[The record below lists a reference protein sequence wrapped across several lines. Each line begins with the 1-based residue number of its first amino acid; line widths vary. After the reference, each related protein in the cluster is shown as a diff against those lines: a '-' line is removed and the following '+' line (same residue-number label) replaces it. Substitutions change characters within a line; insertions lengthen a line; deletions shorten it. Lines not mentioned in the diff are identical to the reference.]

1 MRPGVTP
8 HHVSPLLPFHHGV
21 TDYDAGVFSGVSRD
35 GKFLWLVRGPVIE
48 VLDSTSR
55 RRLAAWAF
63 GVTIKDTHS
72 YITCVKEYC
81 YGNSPK
87 LLVGVC
93 NAQQTSML
101 CVLDLQSSR
110 LSKVIEIPHKINSVE
125 VVTNVGGDFIP
136 MWALNDQLRL
146 FDGIIA
152 VGTISGIV
160 YLIDMCMDENIH
172 SDEVMPSKLQYIT
185 PRSRDTA
192 DRRRQAIAKRN
203 HLCLVLDEESHG
215 NLFKYRRCDGTELKS
230 FNPSDVVVTC
240 LKYIP
245 QIGTLVVGF
254 SFGSYQLWRLNV
266 PVLEYSSRVEEDSGS
281 VLNVAY
287 QEPENDPKN
296 FCYLWIIRGCDS
308 EEEEMISSAALYQ
321 LAYNKKT
328 WYSNYGAFYEELT
341 SVSLRFDL
349 EMTANLFNGA
359 SNTTVSSRAIT
370 GYTLE
375 DPNYKP
381 PAKLNEEESFEESVH
396 GPDLSRC
403 LFVWESTESSQKT
416 YQMAVF
422 DMNRWYH
429 AQMPA
434 TLRGVGGNLATC
446 SYLSIH
452 SLDEAV
458 NNSAHDELL
467 AVHIF
472 TNSLRKFINT
482 SPLPPEQHFYPASL
496 AFDALLIM
504 DSGLMKCHFLGTQ
517 RQVLASIEKIGPSVL
532 LNCKEQ
538 YNLCILMGLL
548 PRPLDI
554 SSHNPT
560 TAQMRE
566 QLLTMALEYNMLPFL
581 NRCIQDWSPGEY
593 VHHGCTLKF
602 VLDWAWSRVVHL
614 KNTIDNTCSPL
625 YDWSVVV
632 LDARSMLTLHHAY
645 QKLSHLAAIFRH
657 LLNQG
662 LSTTEQGF
670 IQLQSKLSVVLYIS
684 QHLKVVMWFVRAG
697 LLPEHDE
704 LNEHLLPGQYSYPAA
719 NLVQAF
725 EHRRQELQKLH
736 HDIGETD
743 LLLVDGM
750 VNSMGP
756 AVRDLW
762 IKEGGSGLYPPPS
775 LHALLNVYLLEGID
789 LTMKNALVL
798 YSLLDLVSLVDP
810 IQHEQFSQKISKF
823 TKSQCI
829 PISVVKLVQGFW
841 LLDHKDF
848 EESMVVMLD
857 PLVTRSLGEWQHYR
871 IIRSLL
877 YQGDCKMALRYIT
890 YKQSPLSSP
899 EEVKIKL
906 TVLLA
911 NGLTAE
917 ALEYQRTYRDEDNME
932 DMLQH
937 LFQGCQQTKT
947 MDQLLQL
954 PLTENEE
961 RQLIRY
967 LTDSKEPHSLE
978 LLVLH
983 YLQRARYVEAIQL
996 NEKLKH
1002 AVIFEPASKAR
1013 ERASARN
1020 AMVDGFLSV
1029 LSAVQRKMVFENQS
1043 IPKKKTAKLREVKK
1057 PQPLSTTV
1065 TKNSHAKIV
1074 SRSNLFLEI
1083 LERVQEVKFEDEA
1096 ETNDQEES
1104 KVGPFVCTPVTPRTR
1119 SFFGHKQP
1127 VVYMAQQESTQTTSP
1142 STWQPPVQAAVTPY
1156 NLSKMMSP
1164 VSTKRKGK
1172 ICGAD
1177 ALSMLQTPVPQRKSL
1192 SRSRTSSSV
1201 PATPQSILKVRQFIS
1216 NKSPQISPPESMTKV
1231 CEEVPVISAPGT
1243 PRSVSFREATIQGTP
1258 KQLRFMEPQAEVT
1271 KVKSPQSSTKGHKSI
1286 LRSPPS
1292 PKSVKDRSPTP
1303 ESISRSPKHKSTLDI
1318 LQRPPLHNTER
1329 PYTSHEQPSLEE
1341 DTETD
1346 DSVMIVDSEITFNC
1360 SKKSESEGEGKDSST
1375 EEFDER
1381 PNILAHPPAPPAQVT
1396 SLKKSV
1402 MLTSP
1407 VKLKHSPLKTT
1418 AAPRSPT
1425 VKLTKSP
1432 ARGMMPP
1439 KFEFPEKDISEQ
1451 DRSPRVKFAEID
1463 SGNSRPLETAT
1474 QSDEPIEID
1483 DTDEDDV
1490 NPNNEKV
1497 VSFGV
1502 VEEHRDSI
1510 HEIDDSLS
1518 SDEDLDDKINEIE
1531 NRITDLVQQEEIEE
1545 YVVEDRELKPQ
1556 NLFKKKD
1563 RSVSIRFVSPDSSS
1577 GIQESIQVCDES
1589 VSDDVTSSDKE
1600 ETHISSD
1607 ENIPIVLSSYEKE
1620 EDSSVSEG
1628 EAKVTTT
1635 GEDENLH
1642 LELSDENEIM
1652 DVDDGQIPSEVKVSG
1667 HSDSEA
1673 ALINVYSNFV
1683 DSLSKDAMESEDK
1696 CEDENQLQATGIEV
1710 EEKVTT
1716 PLSDQLN
1723 DEYATN
1729 IHNAEEQIESD
1740 SLGQDNKEPVKVE
1753 DSELPP
1759 LTEIEEN
1766 CFDEKRLSTL
1776 LENEDDDNLEDDVNS
1791 DGEVLEKRSP
1801 YKTFHP
1807 HKPRT
1812 RSDSLSEEP
1821 ELRRSSRRLS
1831 SMSIV
1836 EEAEAA
1842 LPVPKSPG
1850 RKKKG
1855 EVIIEPL
1862 KSPGRKKSALNTES
1876 ELKESGIVIKSPARR
1891 GRKGHQDENA
1901 ISKSPSRRQS
1911 LRIAE
1916 SVQIETAK
1924 SPSRRKGTKKE
1935 EDENLESLE
1944 SKEQGVSK
1952 SPGRRKSVKNAEDLE
1967 IMKSP
1972 GRRKSIRNVEDSK
1985 VTKSPDSV
1993 HTDEEDLE
2001 KVQSPSRRRSTKI
2014 VNYKGMTSPSNRRN
2028 KSKSP
2033 EHSQKEKS
2041 VSKSPG
2047 RRKSFLKDVDKIEE
2061 SESSVPKS
2069 PGRRK
2074 SILKDVEESESS
2086 VSKSPGRRKS
2096 ILKDVDKLEESEST
2110 VPKSPGRRKSIL
2122 KDVDKIKESESSV
2135 PKSPGRRKSILK
2147 NVDKM
2152 EESETTVS
2160 KSPGRR
2166 KSILKAE
2173 DESNSILKSPG
2184 RRKSNIVENTKSPG
2198 RGRKKGVKIVDE
2210 DNADSDKLV
2219 SENDTNTEDNDKIN
2233 VKKSPSRRKKRE
2245 DSFTEVKSPSRRSV
2259 ASRQLSAV
2267 SDESLSSRRSLR
2279 SQSPMFEDEDEI
2291 PTEVGDQKEQ
2301 MQSDG
2306 EILTPPD
2313 SEMDSPSKSKK
2324 STVTPTRGRR
2334 GRQSTTASRRS
2345 KRNEDKTETS
2355 DLSET
2360 ESEEVQPV
2368 FSFSNPMEVDLP
2380 TEDFTKV
2387 KEASEVQ
2394 SFIFSPPAP
2403 PRTRKSSFHED
2414 TSQLAAQEHS
2424 ILLPSTSREQT
2435 PIRSREGTP
2444 VKSVSKRG
2452 RRRKGSSESDV
2463 SIPLSIPEE
2472 PPGTTTEETDVQSES
2487 EPPIKKEK
2495 KSRRKKKLLNYDE
2508 VNLISPIKEEEGET
2522 EVERPLTRQRLR
2534 RTQEMPILTLRGA
2547 KGTGALPRKKR
2558 VAKLW

>member
-8 HHVSPLLPFHHGV
+8 HHISPLLPFHHGV
-21 TDYDAGVFSGVSRD
+21 TDYDVGGFSGVSRD

-101 CVLDLQSSR
+101 GVLDLQSSR

-230 FNPSDVVVTC
+230 FNPSDVIVTC

-245 QIGTLVVGF
+245 QIGTLVIGF
-254 SFGSYQLWRLNV
+254 SFGSYQLWKLNV

-281 VLNVAY
+281 VLHVAY

-296 FCYLWIIRGCDS
+296 FCYLWIIRGCDTED
-308 EEEEMISSAALYQ
+308 EETISSAALYQ

-381 PAKLNEEESFEESVH
+381 PAKLQEEESFEESVH

-458 NNSAHDELL
+458 GNSAHDELL
-467 AVHIF
+467 AVHIL
-472 TNSLRKFINT
+472 TNSLSKFINT

-504 DSGLMKCHFLGTQ
+504 ESGLIKCQFLGTQ
-517 RQVLASIEKIGPSVL
+517 RQVLASMEKIGPSVL

-581 NRCIQDWSPGEY
+581 NRCIQDWSPGAVYYHQY

-602 VLDWAWSRVVHL
+602 VLDWSWSRVVHI

-625 YDWSVVV
+625 YDWSVVN
-632 LDARSMLTLHHAY
+632 LDTRSMLTLHHAY

-704 LNEHLLPGQYSYPAA
+704 LDEHLLPGQYSYPAA

-743 LLLVDGM
+743 LLLIDGM
-750 VNSMGP
+750 VNNMGP
-756 AVRDLW
+756 AVSDLW
-762 IKEGGSGLYPPPS
+762 MKEGGSGLYPPPS

-810 IQHEQFSQKISKF
+810 TQHEQFSQKICKF

-857 PLVTRSLGEWQHYR
+857 PLVTRSLGDWQHYR

-954 PLTENEE
+954 PLTQNEE

-1029 LSAVQRKMVFENQS
+1029 LSAVQRKMVFDNQS
-1043 IPKKKTAKLREVKK
+1043 LPKKKTAKLREVKK
-1057 PQPLSTTV
+1057 PKPLSTTV

-1104 KVGPFVCTPVTPRTR
+1104 KVGPFVCTPVTPRSR

-1127 VVYMAQQESTQTTSP
+1127 VVYMAHQESTQTSSP
-1142 STWQPPVQAAVTPY
+1142 WQPSVQAAVTPY

-1164 VSTKRKGK
+1164 VSTKRKSK

-1216 NKSPQISPPESMTKV
+1216 NKSPQISPSECMAKV

-1243 PRSVSFREATIQGTP
+1243 PRSVSFREATIPATP
-1258 KQLRFMEPQAEVT
+1258 KQLRFVEPQAEVT
-1271 KVKSPQSSTKGHKSI
+1271 KVKTPQSCLKGHKSI

-1318 LQRPPLHNTER
+1318 LQRPPLHETER
-1329 PYTSHEQPSLEE
+1329 PNTSHEQPSLEE

-1346 DSVMIVDSEITFNC
+1346 DSVMIVDNDITFNY
-1360 SKKSESEGEGKDSST
+1360 SKKSEAEGEAKDSST
-1375 EEFDER
+1375 EEVDER
-1381 PNILAHPPAPPAQVT
+1381 PNFLEQPPAPPAQVT

-1402 MLTSP
+1402 LLTSP

-1418 AAPRSPT
+1418 AALRSPT

-1439 KFEFPEKDISEQ
+1439 KFEFPDEEFPE
-1451 DRSPRVKFAEID
+1451 REHSPRVKFAEMD
-1463 SGNSRPLETAT
+1463 GGNSQPIETDI
-1474 QSDEPIEID
+1474 QSSEPIEID
-1483 DTDEDDV
+1483 DTDEEDV
-1490 NPNNEKV
+1490 NTNNEKA
-1497 VSFGV
+1497 VSFGG

-1531 NRITDLVQQEEIEE
+1531 NRITDLAQEEDLEE
-1545 YVVEDRELKPQ
+1545 YVIEDRELKPQ
-1556 NLFKKKD
+1556 RLFQKKN
-1563 RSVSIRFVSPDSSS
+1563 RSVSIKFVTPDSSS
-1577 GIQESIQVCDES
+1577 GLKESIQISDES
-1589 VSDDVTSSDKE
+1589 VSDDVTSSEKE
-1600 ETHISSD
+1600 ETHISYD
-1607 ENIPIVLSSYEKE
+1607 ENVPLVLSSFEKE
-1620 EDSSVSEG
+1620 EDSSVSGG
-1628 EAKVTTT
+1628 EAKVTTS

-1642 LELSDENEIM
+1642 LELSDEDDVM
-1652 DVDDGQIPSEVKVSG
+1652 DVDDGQIRSSMKVSG
-1667 HSDSEA
+1667 HSESEA
-1673 ALINVYSNFV
+1673 ALINVYSSFV
-1683 DSLSKDAMESEDK
+1683 DSLSKDALELEDNK
-1696 CEDENQLQATGIEV
+1696 DEDGNQLQATGTD
-1710 EEKVTT
+1710 EKEKDTL
-1716 PLSDQLN
+1716 PDGDQLN
-1723 DEYATN
+1723 DEDATDIN
-1729 IHNAEEQIESD
+1729 NAEEEIDSD
-1740 SLGQDNKEPVKVE
+1740 SLGQDNKEPVSVG

-1759 LTEIEEN
+1759 LIEIEES

-1776 LENEDDDNLEDDVNS
+1776 FENEDNEENS
-1791 DGEVLEKRSP
+1791 DDGVLDGKKST
-1801 YKTFHP
+1801 YKSSLP

-1831 SMSIV
+1831 SMSTV
-1836 EEAEAA
+1836 EEAV
-1842 LPVPKSPG
+1842 LPVSKSPG
-1850 RKKKG
+1850 RKKKV
-1855 EVIIEPL
+1855 EVHSLVESSESELRRSSRRLSSMSTVEEAETILPL
-1862 KSPGRKKSALNTES
+1862 SKSPGRKKKEVIKEPPKSPGRRKSVLNTES
-1876 ELKESGIVIKSPARR
+1876 ELIESDTVIKSPARR
-1891 GRKGHQDENA
+1891 GRKSAQDEEA
-1901 ISKSPSRRQS
+1901 HSKSPSRRQS
-1911 LRIAE
+1911 LRIAD
-1916 SVQIETAK
+1916 SVQLETAK
-1924 SPSRRKGTKKE
+1924 SPSRRKGTKKAKE
-1935 EDENLESLE
+1935 ENL
-1944 SKEQGVSK
+1944 EQGVSDEK
-1952 SPGRRKSVKNAEDLE
+1952 DLE
-1967 IMKSP
+1967 I
-1972 GRRKSIRNVEDSK
+1972 
-1985 VTKSPDSV
+1985 
-1993 HTDEEDLE
+1993 
-2001 KVQSPSRRRSTKI
+2001 VQSPSRRSTKTF
-2014 VNYKGMTSPSNRRN
+2014 NYKGMTSPSNRRN

-2033 EHSQKEKS
+2033 EHSQIEKS

-2047 RRKSFLKDVDKIEE
+2047 RKNSKSPGRRKSILKDVDKIEE
-2061 SESSVPKS
+2061 NESTVPKS

-2074 SILKDVEESESS
+2074 SILKADSESNMETSESS

-2096 ILKDVDKLEESEST
+2096 ILKGVEEAEESKSP

-2122 KDVDKIKESESSV
+2122 KGNDEAEESKSPV

-2147 NVDKM
+2147 GV
-2152 EESETTVS
+2152 EESESSVQ

-2166 KSILKAE
+2166 KSILKDG
-2173 DESNSILKSPG
+2173 DESNNIL
-2184 RRKSNIVENTKSPG
+2184 KSPG
-2198 RGRKKGVKIVDE
+2198 RGRKKGTKIVDE
-2210 DNADSDKLV
+2210 DNADSETLV

-2233 VKKSPSRRKKRE
+2233 VKKSPGRRKKKT

-2279 SQSPMFEDEDEI
+2279 SQSPMLEDEDEI
-2291 PTEVGDQKEQ
+2291 PTEVIDQEEQ

-2313 SEMDSPSKSKK
+2313 SEMDSPSKNKK
-2324 STVTPTRGRR
+2324 KNTVTPTRGRR
-2334 GRQSTTASRRS
+2334 GRKSTTPSRAS

-2360 ESEEVQPV
+2360 ESVEVPPV

-2403 PRTRKSSFHED
+2403 PRTRKSSFQED
-2414 TSQLAAQEHS
+2414 TSQLAAQEQS

-2452 RRRKGSSESDV
+2452 RRRKGSSDSDV

-2472 PPGTTTEETDVQSES
+2472 PPGTATEETDVQSES
-2487 EPPIKKEK
+2487 EPPVKKEK
-2495 KSRRKKKLLNYDE
+2495 KTRRKKKLLNYDE

-2522 EVERPLTRQRLR
+2522 EAERPLTRQRLR
-2534 RTQEMPILTLRGA
+2534 RTQEMPILTLRGSKA
-2547 KGTGALPRKKR
+2547 TGALPRKKR